1 MKNKYFVF
9 VLLLLLMTGI
19 LVILLN
25 LPPQKTAV
33 DNASSNPTTALVPT
47 SQTQVLT
54 QTEAP
59 IPQNQTITPKNYN
72 SKLNKYTDRN
82 KQYSLLYPNNLDLWE
97 GGPTTVGFS
106 ESTDGPWLINIS
118 ANETAALDVY
128 DWLKRQNK
136 NRGTL
141 PPMTIFKTEKRDGT
155 TLLYL
160 RDPISVDEKDG
171 KPIYD
176 SMDTAIIM
184 KNQEIFSIVKR
195 ELWPDANAYF
205 QQIVESFHFL

>member
-9 VLLLLLMTGI
+9 VLLLVLMTGI

-25 LPPQKTAV
+25 LPPQKTAI
-33 DNASSNPTTALVPT
+33 DNTSSTPAT
-47 SQTQVLT
+47 SQTQILT

-59 IPQNQTITPKNYN
+59 IPQNQTIIPKNYN

-82 KQYSLLYPNNLDLWE
+82 KQYSLLYPNNLNLWE

-106 ESTDGPWLINIS
+106 ESTDGPWLIYIS
-118 ANETAALDVY
+118 ANETAASDVY

-141 PPMTIFKTEKRDGT
+141 PPMTIIKTEKRDGT

-160 RDPISVDEKDG
+160 KVPVDVDEKDG
-171 KPIYD
+171 KPVY
-176 SMDTAIIM
+176 SNTEMAIIM
-184 KNQEIFSIVKR
+184 KNQEIFEILKR
-195 ELWPDANAYF
+195 EQWTDPNSYF